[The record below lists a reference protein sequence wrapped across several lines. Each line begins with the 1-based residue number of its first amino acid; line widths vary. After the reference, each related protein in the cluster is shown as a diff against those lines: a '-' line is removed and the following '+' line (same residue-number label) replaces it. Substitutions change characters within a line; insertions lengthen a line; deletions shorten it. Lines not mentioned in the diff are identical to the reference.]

1 MSHNGTTRVE
11 APPREYTT
19 ETSRLLGTEEEENGI
34 GKRPAQNEVWVLA
47 AEFQELPWWKRP
59 SVWFL
64 LVPYA
69 LFTLAFG
76 GTIVPKFNLILELVC
91 KHYFADRSANDP
103 KFKFSNDQC
112 FEPNVQKSVAIFNM
126 VMTVL
131 TGIVSSM
138 TAPKI
143 GSLSDRYG
151 RKFMLT
157 ICALG
162 GISAE
167 IITILAAKFPETVHY
182 KWLILG
188 SFFDG
193 LTGSFTAGSVLIHAY
208 TSDCTPPSKRGV
220 AIGYLHSCLFM
231 GLAFGPL
238 LAGYFAEW
246 TGSLLSIFYITLGCH
261 TFWVLSM
268 ALITPE
274 SLTKKRQL
282 LAREKYALEKQ
293 ARRPAPGSRGFISHS
308 VPFGKQINDVVYAFR
323 NQSPLAPLS
332 ILFPKGTHNAPAQ
345 RNLLI
350 LAFIDVIILG
360 SAMSSGTVILLY
372 TESMFGW
379 RNLESSRFMSGVSMV
394 RVFVLLG
401 IFPVINY
408 IFRTRKLTRQRR
420 ESGGVAPLEK
430 STGADE
436 LDLWILRTAI
446 FSDVM
451 GMIGYVIVR
460 TGPLFVVSAMVTA
473 LGGLGSA
480 TIQSALSKHV
490 PAERVGQ
497 LLGGIGLLHALTR
510 VVAPVLFNGIYA
522 ATVKTYPQAVFVLLL
537 TLFGMVLVASLFLRP
552 HVYMTEEDDSMFGEP
567 SPTDSTEAEIE
578 AMEEEELLPRI
589 Q

>member
-1 MSHNGTTRVE
+1 MSHNGAGAE
-11 APPREYTT
+11 AAPPEGLT
-19 ETSRLLGTEEEENGI
+19 ETSRLLVAEEDGI
-34 GKRPAQNEVWVLA
+34 GHPPVQNEVWVLA
-47 AEFQELPWWKRP
+47 DEFKDLPWWKRP

-76 GTIVPKFNLILELVC
+76 GTIVPKFNLIVNLVC
-91 KHYFADRSANDP
+91 KNYYADRSANDP
-103 KFKFSNDQC
+103 NFEFNNDQC
-112 FEPNVQKSVAIFNM
+112 FDPDVQKEVALFNM

-151 RKFMLT
+151 RKSMLT

-182 KWLILG
+182 KWMILG
-188 SFFDG
+188 AFFDG

-220 AIGYLHSCLFM
+220 AIGYLHACLFM

-238 LAGYFAEW
+238 LAAYFAEW

-261 TFWVLSM
+261 TFWVFSM
-268 ALITPE
+268 AFITPE

-282 LAREKYALEKQ
+282 LAREKYALERGTSRS
-293 ARRPAPGSRGFISHS
+293 ASGSNGFVGHS
-308 VPFGKQINDVVYAFR
+308 TPLFGDDINNMVHAIRNLSPFG
-323 NQSPLAPLS
+323 PLS
-332 ILFPKGTHNAPAQ
+332 ILFPKGNGNAAAR

-350 LAFIDVIILG
+350 LAFIDVVVLG
-360 SAMSSGTVILLY
+360 AAMSSGTVILLY
-372 TESMFGW
+372 TGSMFGW
-379 RNLESSRFMSGVSMV
+379 RNLEGSRFMSGVSMV

-408 IFRTRKLTRQRR
+408 FFRTRKLAKQRR

-430 STGADE
+430 STGADD

-446 FSDVM
+446 FSDVL
-451 GMIGYVIVR
+451 GMIGYVVVR
-460 TGPLFVVSAMVTA
+460 TAPLFVASAVVTA

-510 VVAPVLFNGIYA
+510 VVAPILFNGLYA
-522 ATVKTYPQAVFVLLL
+522 ATVETYPQAVFVMLA
-537 TLFGMVLVASLFLRP
+537 TLFGMVMIASLFVRP
-552 HVYMTEEDDSMFGEP
+552 HVYMTEDDDSIFSEP
-567 SPTDSTEAEIE
+567 SASGSTEAERE
-578 AMEEEELLPRI
+578 ALEDEELLPRI